1 MFDEPKRRP
10 TVDDLLLDLWFD
22 NFVGRDE
29 CNEDWEFDIDVEA
42 CSELTPA
49 QEARLRDFLLMAMAA
64 RFDEVTAE
72 VDDMPPLSA
81 KSERKMAKMLANPFS
96 YAKRREFIKHLRNYV
111 VSAALVLAI
120 CASLLFLPSTPTWAS
135 NGQSGA
141 LDGYVS
147 VYERGVLKPYLVERY
162 FGDKPAEDCWQS
174 PKVDLNERWIGGGVF
189 DDEFNE

>member
-1 MFDEPKRRP
+1 
-10 TVDDLLLDLWFD
+10 
-22 NFVGRDE
+22 
-29 CNEDWEFDIDVEA
+29 
-42 CSELTPA
+42 
-49 QEARLRDFLLMAMAA
+49 MA
-64 RFDEVTAE
+64 
-72 VDDMPPLSA
+72 
-81 KSERKMAKMLANPFS
+81 
-96 YAKRREFIKHLRNYV
+96 
-111 VSAALVLAI
+111 AALVLAI